1 MGKAIVIAPTGSER
15 LLTESTLVVRQK
27 TKLFE
32 LRNEY
37 GIFDAQGRRLGSV
50 AQVRQSLLAV
60 LTRVA
65 SDLDV
70 ALPVTLEVR
79 DADGAPVLVL
89 RKPWFRMTVWVER
102 PDGAQVGSIVKRVR
116 MGKARFTLRDP
127 TAIEVGEVR
136 AENWRAKDFA
146 VQGTHGQEVARV
158 AKQWGG
164 LAREVFTDADHYVV
178 RIEPLTMEPVRS
190 LALSAAL
197 AIDLIMKQKDT

>member
-1 MGKAIVIAPTGSER
+1 MAPSGSQR
-15 LLTESTLVVRQK
+15 LLNESTLIVRQK

-37 GIFDAQGRRLGSV
+37 GIFDAQGRRLGSI
-50 AQVRQSLLAV
+50 AQVRQSLLTV

-65 SDLDV
+65 GDWDV

-79 DADGAPVLVL
+79 DAGGGPVLLL
-89 RKPWFRMTVWVER
+89 RKPWFRRTMWVER
-102 PDGAQVGSIVKRVR
+102 PDGAQVGSIGKQVR
-116 MGKARFTLRDP
+116 MGRARFTLWDP
-127 TAIEVGEVR
+127 TGIEVGEVR

-146 VQGTHGQEVARV
+146 VLGTHGQEVARV

-164 LAREVFTDADHYVV
+164 LAREMFTDADHYVV
-178 RIEPLTMEPVRS
+178 RLEPSTMEPVRS

>member
-1 MGKAIVIAPTGSER
+1 MVPSGSPR
-15 LLTESTLVVRQK
+15 LLNEPTLVVRQK

-32 LRNEY
+32 LRTEY

-50 AQVRQSLLAV
+50 AQVRQSLLTV

-65 SDLDV
+65 GDLDV

-89 RKPWFRMTVWVER
+89 RKPWFRRTMWVER
-102 PDGAQVGSIVKRVR
+102 PDGVQVGSIVKRVR
-116 MGKARFTLRDP
+116 MGRARFTLWDP
-127 TAIEVGEVR
+127 TGIEVGEVR

-146 VQGTHGQEVARV
+146 VLGTHGREVARV

-164 LAREVFTDADHYVV
+164 LACEMVTDADHYVV
-178 RIEPLTMEPVRS
+178 RLEPSTMEPVRS

-197 AIDLIMKQKDT
+197 AIDLVMKQKDT